1 MTVNGSLESEI
12 QAVKQVLGLRREDRL
27 EVVSVGSGAWAAV
40 FACLLKRKYEDLAD
54 QLRVRM
60 WRRPG
65 KRLSASQASKLL
77 KQINS
82 DEAVLERLR
91 DNGQLMRY
99 IDASLGRELQPPLTA
114 DEALRDGFC
123 DTLDGAVLLPM
134 EVCADLG
141 EAAREADILVNGV
154 PSTSTLE
161 VWASMAEDLNKRK
174 KPPPLVISLAK
185 GVEFVSEPSPHILT
199 PTRLIHRCTGLP
211 LDRLLYFGGPNIA
224 IEIWRGEYATARL
237 CGVDEFRTPLAA
249 LLGHPK
255 LSVWHNRDIISH
267 EVMGGL
273 KNVYAIGAGLI
284 DEACK
289 HGATPNSVY
298 FSNAC
303 AEMSFITHVMSRR
316 PETLSGPLLADT
328 YVTMLAGRNAWYGR
342 QLASGSLKASDGDCV
357 PGKGVIQGVSAVRAF
372 TMLLACAPVPL
383 GPDGSLCSAIDLL
396 PTLRGLNDL
405 LFHGATVEGFVN
417 SMWREMQQDP
427 ADRLLSRAT
436 RDGLAFI
443 PTLLNPSPEA
453 AAPSAIGLQKL
464 PEPFLS
470 DDKLASMGI
479 DVEFMDKFRKDYLSF
494 RCGESFGATGEIAR
508 SSSGL
513 KSSFQPFARRTT
525 PAERD

>member
-1 MTVNGSLESEI
+1 MAAVEGLASEL
-12 QAVKQVLGLRREDRL
+12 QAVKSVLKLKDEERL
-27 EVVSVGSGAWAAV
+27 EIVSVGSGAWAAV
-40 FACLLKRKYEDLAD
+40 FACLLKRKYASLGKHV
-54 QLRVRM
+54 RVRM

-65 KRLSASQASKLL
+65 KKLGAKQAAKLL
-77 KQINS
+77 SQINS
-82 DEAVLERLR
+82 DAAALQRLR
-91 DNGQLMRY
+91 DNGQLLRY
-99 IDASLGRELQPPLTA
+99 IDTSLGRELDPPLTA
-114 DEALRDGFC
+114 DEALQDGFC
-123 DTLDGAVLLPM
+123 DTLDGALLLPM
-134 EVCADLG
+134 ELCSDLQ
-141 EAAREADILVNGV
+141 EAALEADILVNGV

-161 VWASMAEDLNKRK
+161 VWAPLAEALGKRK
-174 KPPPLVISLAK
+174 KEPPLVISLAK

-199 PTRLIHRCTGLP
+199 PTRLIHRCTGIP

-237 CGVDEFRTPLAA
+237 CGVDEFRAPLAA
-249 LLGHPK
+249 MLGHPQ
-255 LSVWHNRDIISH
+255 LSVWHNRDVITH

-273 KNVYAIGAGLI
+273 KNVYAIGAGLV

-303 AEMSFITHVMSRR
+303 AEMTFITHILSRR

-342 QLASGSLKASDGDCV
+342 QLANGALKASDGDSV

-383 GPDGSLCSAIDLL
+383 GPQGKPCSAIDLL
-396 PTLRGLNDL
+396 PTLKGLNKL
-405 LFHGATVEGFVN
+405 LFDDGSVEHFVD
-417 SMWREMQQDP
+417 SLWKEMKQDP
-427 ADRLLSRAT
+427 AERLLSRAT

-443 PTLLNPSPEA
+443 PTLLTAESGE
-453 AAPSAIGLQKL
+453 STDGRYDTAIGVRKL

-479 DVEFMDKFRKDYLSF
+479 DVESMDRFRKSYLAF
-494 RCGESFGATGEIAR
+494 RAGDSFGAAGEFSR
-508 SSSGL
+508 QSSN
-513 KSSFQPFARRTT
+513 SFQPIAR
-525 PAERD
+525 A